1 MGYYVSSS
9 IVFIIIIDSL
19 VILLSLFRSG
29 SNLWDGSP
37 FELITKLT
45 KGGCSLV
52 AIQRSH
58 WKYLA
63 ADGSTVAGVPL
74 SFKCACVYSMQPAAE
89 PM

>member
-9 IVFIIIIDSL
+9 IVFIDSL
-19 VILLSLFRSG
+19 VIL
-29 SNLWDGSP
+29 LWDGSP

>member
-1 MGYYVSSS
+1 M
-9 IVFIIIIDSL
+9 FSL
-19 VILLSLFRSG
+19 LLSLFRSG
-29 SNLWDGSP
+29 SDFWDGSP

-45 KGGCSLV
+45 KGGCSLPVV

-63 ADGSTVAGVPL
+63 ADGSTVAVVPL